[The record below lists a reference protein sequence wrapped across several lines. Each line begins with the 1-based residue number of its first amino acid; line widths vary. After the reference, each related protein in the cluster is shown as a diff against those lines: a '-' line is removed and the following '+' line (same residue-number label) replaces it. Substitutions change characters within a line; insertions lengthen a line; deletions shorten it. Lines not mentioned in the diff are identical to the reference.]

1 MKGQSKPSFAK
12 QLKEKFKYLNY
23 RIFIVYLLLM
33 TIGIVAVYSAS
44 SEILM
49 INGFKATVYGVRQ
62 FIYACFGVAI
72 CLTVYSLN
80 LDLFRKGR
88 NLMYLT
94 IISWGLLFYVRFFGQ
109 EVNGAR
115 GWIKAGPINIQ
126 PLELAK
132 LILLLYL
139 AEMLFKLDGKLV
151 RGRIV
156 RRLLPTSLIAVVTM
170 FLVLIEPD
178 FGGTAILFC
187 MVAIM
192 YSVSGMPS
200 GYAILSLLGILIMV
214 IGGFSLIVHW
224 NPSFLQ
230 DVYVYKRF
238 IAFLHPFKNAANEGA
253 QLVNSY
259 YAIHNGGLFGS
270 GLGNSIQK
278 RGYLPEPYTDFI
290 LSIIAEEIGSLGALL
305 VLGMLFYLMF
315 LIMEKGV
322 RAESQYTSLICFG
335 VTAIIFFQT
344 LFNVGAVLG
353 LLPITGVTLPFISYG
368 GSSLWVLSAAI
379 GLILNVDREEKEHK
393 EYLRMQKEME
403 AASDY

>member
-1 MKGQSKPSFAK
+1 MSTGTPAFA
-12 QLKEKFKYLNY
+12 N
-23 RIFIVYLLLM
+23 
-33 TIGIVAVYSAS
+33 
-44 SEILM
+44 
-49 INGFKATVYGVRQ
+49 
-62 FIYACFGVAI
+62 
-72 CLTVYSLN
+72 
-80 LDLFRKGR
+80 
-88 NLMYLT
+88 
-94 IISWGLLFYVRFFGQ
+94 
-109 EVNGAR
+109 
-115 GWIKAGPINIQ
+115 
-126 PLELAK
+126 
-132 LILLLYL
+132 
-139 AEMLFKLDGKLV
+139 
-151 RGRIV
+151 
-156 RRLLPTSLIAVVTM
+156 
-170 FLVLIEPD
+170 
-178 FGGTAILFC
+178 
-187 MVAIM
+187 
-192 YSVSGMPS
+192 
-200 GYAILSLLGILIMV
+200 
-214 IGGFSLIVHW
+214 
-224 NPSFLQ
+224 
-230 DVYVYKRF
+230 VYVYKRF
-238 IAFLHPFKNAANEGA
+238 IAFLDPFKTAANEGA

-393 EYLRMQKEME
+393 EYLRMQKKWRPQVTINQEL
-403 AASDY
+403 ADLDLPKRTSLIVYLRNANSDQFKLRRLGDIVYFLKKCTT